1 MLAPLGVIGSLA
13 PPCGSYGNGFL
24 NNMFATAPSGLN
36 PGEVL
41 AERSRGHILS
51 RIDGARA
58 MSRAMPHPRPLSKG
72 ERSRAGV
79 VGYGLPSQPHL
90 DYAWCPYLDGC
101 IKE

>member
-41 AERSRGHILS
+41 AERSRGHVLS
-51 RIDGARA
+51 RIDGA
-58 MSRAMPHPRPLSKG
+58 
-72 ERSRAGV
+72 
-79 VGYGLPSQPHL
+79 
-90 DYAWCPYLDGC
+90 
-101 IKE
+101 